1 MPFISTKTNKKLTKD
16 NEIALKEAFGKAIE
30 LLPGKTEKWLMLS
43 FDGDCHM
50 AFHGDMDSEMAYLT
64 VSLVGSAANEAY
76 DALTKELCRIMQD
89 VLGIAPDMVY
99 IKYEE
104 IDHWGFNGFNF

>member
-1 MPFISTKTNKKLTKD
+1 MPFISTKTTKSLTPD
-16 NEIALKEAFGKAIE
+16 LERILKEAYGDAIT

-43 FDGDCHM
+43 FDGDAHM
-50 AFHGDMDSEMAYLT
+50 AFHGDMESDMAFLT
-64 VSLVGSAANEAY
+64 VSLVGSASNEAY
-76 DALTKELCRIMQD
+76 DALTKRLCEIMTKE
-89 VLGIAPDMVY
+89 LGIPADMVY